1 MIEKL
6 NLEFP
11 TQVVNC
17 QEKKAALQQQW
28 HGQQFSFQL
37 RGSVWEDTFLPRGWD
52 GEKMPI
58 PDSQNHPVFI
68 PMTSRVKIWDF
79 RLRI

>member
-37 RGSVWEDTFLPRGWD
+37 RGSVWEDAFLPRGY
-52 GEKMPI
+52 ECLY
-58 PDSQNHPVFI
+58 SF
-68 PMTSRVKIWDF
+68 
-79 RLRI
+79 